1 MTQEEAA
8 SEVTNKQMLEAKNE
22 LSVVPRSHPICHPPV
37 DAPLCEKCKQMELV
51 FLDPQCPSCYDNL
64 VSSETT
70 IAEVFAIM
78 RQWIPQA
85 QQSIDLLVNEVLKRG
100 AHVDE
105 RDGLTDMTLLHF
117 ACKAGAPGVGDAE
130 LATKVVGMLLQQGA
144 NVHLYCRW
152 TNMTAL
158 HYSAYFGVTPVL
170 RLLLTSVKKLDIN
183 RPCSDFENGTALHIA
198 ASNLCLESVSVL
210 LEFNANPA
218 ARDDIGR
225 TPAEC
230 LPDPGSSAIPDID
243 DTVSQLLKMLQNAEA
258 GVLSK
263 EPTLEGISGR
273 ALLKSMGL
281 KLGDQVSVSAN
292 KTGILRFC
300 GTTEFATGIWA
311 GIELDSAS
319 GKNNGSVKGVMYFK
333 CPPNH
338 GIFAPIDKIGKI
350 GSPAVARKPSSRG
363 SPMRTVN
370 HPRVDI
376 SRVTSKVETG
386 LAMGRHRQRS
396 PCSDPGTLEV
406 GERVIVAGRRKGTIR
421 FSGETQFATGWW
433 YGIELDAPDGKND
446 GSVQD
451 VRYFTCKINHG
462 VFAPQSRVTK
472 MMAISDEYLSDMTSS
487 LEGAS
492 GGTYNVSPSLRS
504 TPDSGSSKSP
514 LTRHGSFRSPNR
526 IRNSKLR
533 SSLRLPK
540 TCDRAQKEPVL
551 LEGMDVTI
559 NSLEGKVRYIG
570 NADFAAGKWIG
581 IELCESNGKN
591 DGSVK
596 GKRYFTCSPNHGL
609 MVRPHKVAVC
619 NVNGSQPQE
628 QNRSS

>member
-1 MTQEEAA
+1 MTQEEEAA
-8 SEVTNKQMLEAKNE
+8 TEAANIQLSEAKSE
-22 LSVVPRSHPICHPPV
+22 PSVAARSHPICHPPV

-51 FLDPQCPSCYDNL
+51 FLDPQCPSCYDKL
-64 VSSETT
+64 VGSETT
-70 IAEVFAIM
+70 IAELFAVM

-117 ACKAGAPGVGDAE
+117 ACKAGAAGVGDAE
-130 LATKVVGMLLQQGA
+130 LATKVVSMLLQKGA
-144 NVHLYCRW
+144 NVHLCCRW

-158 HYSAYFGVTPVL
+158 HYSSYFGVSPVL
-170 RLLLTSVKKLDIN
+170 RLLLTSVKDLDIN

-198 ASNLCLESVSVL
+198 ASNLCLDGASVL

-218 ARDDIGR
+218 VRDDLGR

-230 LPDPGSSAIPDID
+230 LPELGTSALPDITG
-243 DTVSQLLKMLQNAEA
+243 TVSQLLQMLQNAEA

-273 ALLKSMGL
+273 ALLKSMGM
-281 KLGDQVSVSAN
+281 KLGDTICVGAN

-311 GIELDSAS
+311 GIELDTAT

-338 GIFAPIDKIGKI
+338 GIFSPIDKISSV
-350 GSPAVARKPSSRG
+350 GSPASSRKPSSRG

-370 HPRVDI
+370 HPRVDL
-376 SRVTSKVETG
+376 SKVTSKVET
-386 LAMGRHRQRS
+386 GRHRQRS
-396 PCSDPGTLEV
+396 PCSDPGSLEV

-421 FSGETQFATGWW
+421 FSGETQFAPGWW
-433 YGIELDAPDGKND
+433 YGVELDAADGKND
-446 GSVQD
+446 GSVQN
-451 VRYFTCKINHG
+451 VSYFKCNPNHG
-462 VFAPQSRVTK
+462 VFAPPSRITK

-492 GGTYNVSPSLRS
+492 GGTYNLSPSLRS

-514 LTRHGSFRSPNR
+514 LTRHSSFRSPNR
-526 IRNSKLR
+526 LRNSRLR
-533 SSLRLPK
+533 SSLRHPK
-540 TCDRAQKEPVL
+540 TNDKTENEPL
-551 LEGMDVTI
+551 ILEGMDVTI
-559 NSLEGKVRYIG
+559 NNLQGKVRYIG
-570 NADFAAGKWIG
+570 PADFADGKWVG
-581 IELCESNGKN
+581 IELSEPKGKN

-596 GKRYFTCSPNHGL
+596 GKHYFTCAPNHGL
-609 MVRPHKVAVC
+609 MVRPHKVIVC
-619 NVNGSQPQE
+619 NQNGTKQQPQS
-628 QNRSS
+628 QS